1 MSTRIETQEY
11 VQPEMVEASF
21 GYWFNNNEHIR
32 TPFPEYIHAELRRI
46 TLNKFLDW
54 TDSLTEAAKKEI
66 NDEILIERF
75 EEMLFETALP
85 LVKTEDEKITVQ
97 YPFMIRLGDLVEV
110 KNKDN
115 PDGDRSKVIKRTL
128 IKKGDELF
136 LEVAMQRLDNGQVW
150 ETKFDIP
157 A

>member
-21 GYWFNNNEHIR
+21 GYWFNSNEHIR
-32 TPFPEYIHAELRRI
+32 TPFPEYTHAELRRI

-85 LVKTEDEKITVQ
+85 LLKTEDEKITVQ
-97 YPFMIRLGDLVEV
+97 YPFMIRLDDLVEV
-110 KNKDN
+110 KNTDN
-115 PDGDRSKVIKRTL
+115 PSGSRSKVIKRSL
-128 IKKGDELF
+128 NKKGDELF
-136 LEVAMQRLDNGQVW
+136 LEVTMQRLDNGHQW
-150 ETKFDIP
+150 QTKFDIP